1 MDCLE
6 NEIMLAAVAA
16 RSGLH
21 HLSCYHY
28 ASEYDNIIFSAIFS
42 VNCFCGMILRETNR
56 NLWRDFLTF
65 LILQAFQPIK

>member
-42 VNCFCGMILRETNR
+42 VNCFCGMILRETNL
-56 NLWRDFLTF
+56 NFDTYNSLTPNWYYKV
-65 LILQAFQPIK
+65 LR